1 MEADAREKESRT
13 EEEEQWREDALDKI
27 VDLED
32 ACKSLQENL
41 SASQDEV
48 RKLEESLN
56 ETLDAKREIEKS
68 LNDEETQTHETF
80 VEMHRE
86 IQSLRADLFACQRS
100 LSARDAKIASLQAVQ
115 KFSLDLSDWQTMDI
129 SKIDPASAP
138 VEFLVRSL
146 REAAQMQTE
155 LLQSLSEMSYV
166 NEQSQSSLEAMERD
180 MERLVSYLDV
190 HSIDASD
197 NHVSTFADKVRS
209 ARREDID
216 SLRSQVERAVAIQ
229 EGQAEAY
236 CLMAAKSGLAKV
248 ALVQHGED
256 QANEILAVPCTAND
270 ALDIAVRVSDT
281 LNDLAQAMSTGAMEP
296 VQSPSTTQKMEE
308 MQRKYQALVSAY
320 EAAKTES
327 RHARSALEQLKLSM
341 SPPGDVFS
349 HVTTPMTANTATSM
363 STTPNASFL
372 QFVDKFEAV
381 LDESSR
387 QETRIR
393 ELEAEKANRSHQAWN
408 SLVAKRMML
417 QQSHK
422 VWRECKDEM
431 SRLEKENQM
440 YLKKIEELQD
450 DLLTA
455 ETALESSMKKQALMT
470 EPSFKASSD
479 IEIQE
484 LIENATLE
492 TQEACRREFEGH
504 ARELEMEIK
513 RLQDECQTLEQQRD
527 RVLEDFKRFQEV
539 KDASIALLEER
550 LNISSQQETGRHVQR
565 KDALSVIEEAC
576 NSDAARAALHQAKFE
591 KSERAKMEQEMKH
604 IIASTE
610 NIPPHGGAQQSK
622 QYRDSLRKAEAKIE
636 ELSRRLKLAEAN
648 KSVDPQEMAAWR
660 NEADKLQRDIVNMTL
675 TGKVAI

>member
-1 MEADAREKESRT
+1 
-13 EEEEQWREDALDKI
+13 
-27 VDLED
+27 
-32 ACKSLQENL
+32 
-41 SASQDEV
+41 
-48 RKLEESLN
+48 
-56 ETLDAKREIEKS
+56 
-68 LNDEETQTHETF
+68 
-80 VEMHRE
+80 
-86 IQSLRADLFACQRS
+86 
-100 LSARDAKIASLQAVQ
+100 
-115 KFSLDLSDWQTMDI
+115 
-129 SKIDPASAP
+129 
-138 VEFLVRSL
+138 
-146 REAAQMQTE
+146 MQ
-155 LLQSLSEMSYV
+155 
-166 NEQSQSSLEAMERD
+166 
-180 MERLVSYLDV
+180 
-190 HSIDASD
+190 
-197 NHVSTFADKVRS
+197 
-209 ARREDID
+209 
-216 SLRSQVERAVAIQ
+216 
-229 EGQAEAY
+229 
-236 CLMAAKSGLAKV
+236 
-248 ALVQHGED
+248 
-256 QANEILAVPCTAND
+256 
-270 ALDIAVRVSDT
+270 
-281 LNDLAQAMSTGAMEP
+281 DLAQAMSTGAMEP

-349 HVTTPMTANTATSM
+349 HVTTPMTAITSM

-450 DLLTA
+450 DLLTT

-470 EPSFKASSD
+470 ERHTEEIEKLKTIYNSQVASLKSNAASFKASSD
-479 IEIQE
+479 TEIQE

-492 TQEACRREFEGH
+492 TQEACRREYEGH

-604 IIASTE
+604 IVASTE
-610 NIPPHGGAQQSK
+610 NIPPHAGAQQSK

-636 ELSRRLKLAEAN
+636 ELSRRLKLAETN